1 MSDIPISSEHA
12 SDKKE
17 RSSQEASD
25 LLSGVALPRHPVPSE
40 HELSLR
46 PIPKRDGLSA
56 DAERE
61 LLLPEIIK
69 KVPDIVYEFARD
81 VVLALS
87 EREHFT
93 PNEIASLRKADVITG
108 GIEIY
113 GRRISEE
120 TTTALAVYIGAV
132 RTYLPPGQWKTDD
145 SGLFAVFG
153 EKVGEDRPKNSFA
166 RIEDTEKIIREY
178 LDERDSCEEETILT
192 DQEREALRKSPA
204 QLIRLRSSFVDT
216 AYSRQDESVQEEDR
230 IVSNG
235 SITKENL
242 PRKKAIQRNT
252 SSSEQSIESPK
263 RAPVEVV
270 IEQNDTPVIDPSQRE
285 KNVENLI
292 AHTDV
297 TRRNLRGLLASCV
310 GEDATIS
317 GNIQNE
323 LGEIVVALES
333 FFESVGVSSLLMPP
347 QKRGLRYNCELIVVQ
362 IRKLLR
368 ETSLQDG
375 RDEVSHPAIR
385 HLETD
390 CPSDISFSDKLEA
403 VLHDL
408 RALRKTSSSI
418 L

>member
-1 MSDIPISSEHA
+1 LKAIAAESSEGTA
-12 SDKKE
+12 IE
-17 RSSQEASD
+17 Q
-25 LLSGVALPRHPVPSE
+25 
-40 HELSLR
+40 
-46 PIPKRDGLSA
+46 
-56 DAERE
+56 E
-61 LLLPEIIK
+61 LLLPEIIRNI
-69 KVPDIVYEFARD
+69 PDIVYEFARD
-81 VVLALS
+81 AVLALS

-93 PNEIASLRKADVITG
+93 PSEIRSLKKSEVTVG
-108 GIEIY
+108 GIEIL

-120 TTTALAVYIGAV
+120 TTVTLAVYVGAV
-132 RTYLPPGQWKTDD
+132 RTYLPPGQWETDD

-153 EKVGEDRPKNSFA
+153 EKIGEDRPKNSFA

-178 LDERDSCEEETILT
+178 LDERDSREEETILT

-204 QLIRLRSSFVDT
+204 QLIRLRRPFDDTSS
-216 AYSRQDESVQEEDR
+216 SLQDESVQKEER

-235 SITKENL
+235 SFIEENL

-252 SSSEQSIESPK
+252 SRSEERIESLK
-263 RAPVEVV
+263 HASVEA
-270 IEQNDTPVIDPSQRE
+270 ETMQDDTPVIDPSQRE

-347 QKRGLRYNCELIVVQ
+347 QKRGLRYNCELIVAQ
-362 IRKLLR
+362 LRKLLR

-375 RDEVSHPAIR
+375 SDEVSHPAIR